1 MKGIKKIDENVISAY
16 RSLTITNPNLL
27 DNSNWQVGTLKC
39 DPSKYGLSFKVNSSG
54 DFSFFDAS
62 YLILDGTVTSELIGQ
77 GEIGTQNLADLC
89 VNNNKIAERTI
100 ANTKLQIH
108 TLTDNEMATASIT
121 NRALQD
127 ECITENKLAN
137 ECVTSSKLAN
147 GCVTYDKLASNSVG
161 TDHIVDSSVTEN
173 KLANNA
179 VGTDKIKDGAVTYNK
194 IAPHTILGGDVS
206 EVVINGQLSIVQGN
220 IAQGTITNYNIANY
234 TINSQNLMDGCV
246 LNRCIGDN
254 EIYGSKIRPK
264 AILTA
269 HIADK
274 AVTGAQIASNTITTD
289 NLADRCVTLAK
300 ISNEIA
306 DVITNAVTYDVNG
319 NVQMLSTD
327 SCNVE
332 IGSAD
337 AFGTSMGNGSL
348 RVYGDIRAD
357 RVYNMAYSDL
367 AEGYIPGEHLE
378 PGDIVEI
385 REDGKVYKSF
395 SNGIKA
401 AIVGVVS
408 DEYAACYGAT
418 KEEILAKEKIPVALV
433 GRVHVKVKGPIT
445 IGDEIRINNLPGVG
459 VTWSLNKHVI
469 GTALETIEEEGIH
482 KVLCL
487 VRPN

>member
-39 DPSKYGLSFKVNSSG
+39 DPANAGLSFKANSSG
-54 DFSFFDAS
+54 DFSLFRATNLLAGES
-62 YLILDGTVTSELIGQ
+62 ITSELIAN
-77 GEIGTQNLADLC
+77 ETIRTEDLSDEC
-89 VNNNKIAERTI
+89 VNNDKVAYGILGSKIAAGTI
-100 ANTKLQIH
+100 SVK
-108 TLTDNEMATASIT
+108 EMGVNSIQ
-121 NRALQD
+121 NSSL
-127 ECITENKLAN
+127 IN
-137 ECVTSSKLAN
+137 ECVTDEKIKEGTILNRSLSDNCVESRNIVN
-147 GCVTYDKLASNSVG
+147 GSINTDKLSRGA
-161 TDHIVDSSVTEN
+161 VTEE
-173 KLANNA
+173 KIADGA
-179 VGTDKIKDGAVTYNK
+179 ITEGKIKDESITYKK
-194 IAPHTILGGDVS
+194 IHPYTILGG
-206 EVVINGQLSIVQGN
+206 EMNEINDNGMLTMVKGN
-220 IAQGTITNYNIANY
+220 IAQGTITNYNIANH

-254 EIYGSKIRPK
+254 EIYGNKIRTK
-264 AILTA
+264 SILTS
-269 HIADK
+269 HIADG
-274 AVTGAQIASNTITTD
+274 AITGAQIASNTIVTD
-289 NLADRCVTLAK
+289 NYTDRSVTLAK
-300 ISNEIA
+300 VDNEIA
-306 DVITNAVTYDVNG
+306 NVVMNAVTYDING
-319 NVQMLSTD
+319 NVQMLSAD
-327 SCNVE
+327 RCEVK
-332 IGSAD
+332 IGSED
-337 AFGTSMGNGSL
+337 AFGASMGNGSL

-395 SNGIKA
+395 SNGKRA

-418 KEEILAKEKIPVALV
+418 KEEILTKKKVPVALV
-433 GRVHVKVKGPIT
+433 GRVHVKCKGPIV
-445 IGDEIRINNLPGVG
+445 IGDEIRINNIPGVG

-469 GTALETIEEEGIH
+469 GTALETISEDGIH

>member
-39 DPSKYGLSFKVNSSG
+39 DPAKAGLSFKVNSSG
-54 DFSFFDAS
+54 EYSLFDAS
-62 YLILDGTVTSELIGQ
+62 NLLIGNSVTSDLIQDGAIQ
-77 GEIGTQNLADLC
+77 TGDLSDRC
-89 VNNNKIAERTI
+89 VTNDKIADRTI
-100 ANTKLQIH
+100 MHTKLQMN
-108 TLTDNEMATASIT
+108 TLTDDEMGTQSIT
-121 NRALQD
+121 NRALRD
-127 ECITENKLAN
+127 ACITDNKIAEHTILN
-137 ECVTSSKLAN
+137 RSLSDNCIEYRNMTI
-147 GCVTYDKLASNSVG
+147 NSVG
-161 TDHIVDSSVTEN
+161 TSHIVDSSITES
-173 KLANNA
+173 KIANDS
-179 VGTDKIKDGAVTYNK
+179 VSTIKIKDQAVTYKK
-194 IAPHTILGGDVS
+194 IAPYTILGGELT
-206 EVVINGQLSIVQGN
+206 EVIENDQLTMVQGN
-220 IAQGTITNYNIANY
+220 IAQGTITNFNIANY
-234 TINSQNLMDGCV
+234 TIASQNLMDGCV
-246 LNRCIGDN
+246 VNRCIGDN
-254 EIYGSKIRPK
+254 EIYGNKIRNK
-264 AILTA
+264 SILTA
-269 HIADK
+269 HIAD
-274 AVTGAQIASNTITTD
+274 AAITGAQIASNTIVTD
-289 NLADRCVTLAK
+289 NYADRSVTLAK
-300 ISNEIA
+300 VDNEIA
-306 DVITNAVTYDVNG
+306 NVVMNAITYDING
-319 NVQMLSTD
+319 NIQMLSTD
-327 SCNVE
+327 RCEVK
-332 IGSAD
+332 IGSED
-337 AFGTSMGNGSL
+337 AFGNSMGNGYL

-418 KEEILAKEKIPVALV
+418 KEEILTKKKVPVALV

-469 GTALETIEEEGIH
+469 GTALETIKEEGTH

>member
-16 RSLTITNPNLL
+16 RSLTITNPNLK
-27 DNSNWQVGTLKC
+27 DNSNWQAGTLKC
-39 DPSKYGLSFKVNSSG
+39 DPSKAELCYKVTT
-54 DFSFFDAS
+54 DQFSYFDATKM
-62 YLILDGTVTSELIGQ
+62 LLPGTVTTNLIKDGDIQ
-77 GEIGTQNLADLC
+77 TVDLSDKCVINDKIEDRTINHIKLQKFTLTDDEMSTQCITNRVLKDMC
-89 VNNNKIAERTI
+89 VTDNKIADLTI
-100 ANTKLQIH
+100 LNRSLSDACIQHRN
-108 TLTDNEMATASIT
+108 MA
-121 NRALQD
+121 
-127 ECITENKLAN
+127 E
-137 ECVTSSKLAN
+137 
-147 GCVTYDKLASNSVG
+147 NSVG
-161 TDHIVDSSVTEN
+161 TMHIVDSSVTES
-173 KLANNA
+173 KIANNS
-179 VGTDKIKDGAVTYNK
+179 VSTNKIMDDAVTYRK
-194 IAPHTILGGDVS
+194 IAPYTILGGENS
-206 EVVINGQLSIVQGN
+206 EVVENGQLTMVKGN

-254 EIYGSKIRPK
+254 EVYGSKIKPK
-264 AILTA
+264 AIMTT
-269 HIADK
+269 HIADA

-289 NLADRCVTLAK
+289 NLGDRCVTLAK
-300 ISNEIA
+300 VSNEIA
-306 DVITNAVTYDVNG
+306 GVITNAIAYDANG
-319 NVQMLSTD
+319 NVQMLQKD
-327 SCNVE
+327 KCDVK
-332 IGSAD
+332 IGSED
-337 AFGTSMGNGSL
+337 AFGNSMANGSL

-395 SNGIKA
+395 SNGKRA

-418 KEEILAKEKIPVALV
+418 KEEILARKKVPVALV
-433 GRVHVKVKGPIT
+433 GRVHVKCKGPIV

-469 GTALETIEEEGIH
+469 GTALETIEEDGIH

>member
-1 MKGIKKIDENVISAY
+1 MKGIKKIDENVIAAY
-16 RSLTITNPNLL
+16 RSLTITNPNLI
-27 DNSNWQVGTLKC
+27 DNNNWQAGTLKC
-39 DPSKYGLSFKVNSSG
+39 DPSKAELKYKVTTNQ
-54 DFSFFDAS
+54 FSYFDATKILLPYS
-62 YLILDGTVTSELIGQ
+62 ITTDLIKDKTIQTIDLSDKCVTNDQI
-77 GEIGTQNLADLC
+77 AD
-89 VNNNKIAERTI
+89 RTI
-100 ANTKLQIH
+100 NHIKLQSN
-108 TLTDNEMATASIT
+108 TLTDNEMAAQSIS
-121 NRALQD
+121 NRALQ
-127 ECITENKLAN
+127 EKCITDNKIDDLAILNRSLSDGCIQYRNMTEN
-137 ECVTSSKLAN
+137 SI
-147 GCVTYDKLASNSVG
+147 G
-161 TDHIVDSSVTEN
+161 TMHIVDSSIIES
-173 KLANNA
+173 KLANDSVTTN
-179 VGTDKIKDGAVTYNK
+179 KIKNEAVTYKK
-194 IAPHTILGGDVS
+194 IAPYTILGGETTEIVEND
-206 EVVINGQLSIVQGN
+206 QLTIVKGN

-234 TINSQNLMDGCV
+234 TIASQNLMDGCV

-254 EIYGSKIRPK
+254 EIYGSKIKPK

-300 ISNEIA
+300 VSNEIA
-306 DVITNAVTYDVNG
+306 DIVTNAVTYDVNG
-319 NVQMLSTD
+319 NVQMLSTE

-418 KEEILAKEKIPVALV
+418 KEEILAKKKVPVALV
-433 GRVHVKVKGPIT
+433 GRVHVKVKGPIM
-445 IGDEIRINNLPGVG
+445 IGDEIRINNIPGVG